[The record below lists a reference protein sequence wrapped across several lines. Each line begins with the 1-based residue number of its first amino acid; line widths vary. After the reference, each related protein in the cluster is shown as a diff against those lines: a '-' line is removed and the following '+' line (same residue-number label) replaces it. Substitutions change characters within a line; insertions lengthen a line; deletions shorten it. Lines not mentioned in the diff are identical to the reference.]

1 LDRILLVTTQHLVNV
16 SEAARILS
24 VSTKTIRRS
33 DARLGPQ
40 RDGNGYRVYEPDL
53 LVRCLRN
60 GHKPSRRSGTL
71 DTLHLGSC
79 ANMRAVRDR
88 SVNLVFTSPPYPRAC
103 RAGLRPDDWV
113 EWFLRKA
120 GEIQRTLRRDGSL
133 FLVVKEPVVNGERH
147 TFMHD
152 LVREMRASGWR
163 YCDELIWM
171 MPNPLPRRAAGRL
184 KDSFHRVLHFS
195 LSRNYAFYPDAVRQP
210 ARPTNGQNKR
220 YRTSVGGFKID
231 AANFGYA
238 DTALPGNVLTC
249 AHVSQSL
256 LHDSAHPDQLASF
269 FIQLTTE
276 PGDVVLDPF
285 AGSGTTLVAA
295 KRLGRRWVGYEV
307 RRSAYHAAMS
317 RIEHESETESS
328 VRNACVFC

>member
-1 LDRILLVTTQHLVNV
+1 MTTQHLVNV

-24 VSTKTIRRS
+24 VSTKTIRRW

-53 LVRCLRN
+53 LLRCLRN
-60 GHKPSRRSGTL
+60 GHKPSRRSGSL

-79 ANMRAVRDR
+79 ENMRAVRDR

-113 EWFLRKA
+113 EWFLPKA

-184 KDSFHRVLHFS
+184 KDSFQRVLHFS
-195 LSRNYAFYPDAVRQP
+195 LSRNYAFYPDAMRQP

-231 AANFGYA
+231 AANFEYA

-269 FIQLTTE
+269 FIRLTTRE
-276 PGDVVLDPF
+276 GDIVLDPF
-285 AGSGTTLVAA
+285 AGSGTTLVTAR
-295 KRLGRRWVGYEV
+295 RLCRRWVGYEV

-317 RIEHESETESS
+317 RLEHESETDEKTEGSH
-328 VRNACVFC
+328 APG